1 MGEENEQVDSAISR
15 LHDLECW
22 CHQIKQGSHKRGGG
36 EGLGGKRR
44 NLVTMFY
51 LN

>member
-22 CHQIKQGSHKRGGG
+22 CHQIKQGSHKRGVGG
-36 EGLGGKRR
+36 RDWVGKGEIW
-44 NLVTMFY
+44 LQCSI
-51 LN
+51 